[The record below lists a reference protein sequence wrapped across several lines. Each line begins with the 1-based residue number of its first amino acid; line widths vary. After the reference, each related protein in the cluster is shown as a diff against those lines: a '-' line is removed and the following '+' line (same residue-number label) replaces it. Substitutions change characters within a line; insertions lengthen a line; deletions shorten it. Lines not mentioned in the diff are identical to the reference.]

1 MTKEFNK
8 KRLIIRIALVA
19 ALILLCFGLYYIGKE
34 HEVLLDNKTV
44 TIAGKEYAEIPYCT
58 VTINGDGDKEMEF
71 YAGDRDVAQLQGAHH
86 KILIKVID
94 EKTEKVEKTVERTI
108 NLGTVS
114 NVMYSLPAL
123 VGGAENAELTVPTA
137 QQVAQEEAHEEAKEE
152 AAKEG
157 LSESP
162 VDKSIQ
168 QIDSNKTIEGPTT
181 TE

>member
-1 MTKEFNK
+1 MVKEFNK
-8 KRLIIRIALVA
+8 KRLIIRIVLLA

-44 TIAGKEYAEIPYCT
+44 TIAGKEYAAIPYMT
-58 VTINGDGDKEMEF
+58 LVVDGNEEKEMEF
-71 YAGDRDVAQLQGAHH
+71 YADDRDVVKLQGPSH
-86 KILIKVID
+86 KLLIKVID
-94 EKTEKVEKTVERTI
+94 EQSEKVLKTVEKDI

-114 NVMYSLPAL
+114 TVMLSLPAI
-123 VGGAENAELTVPTA
+123 VDGAENPEIPIPTE
-137 QQVAQEEAHEEAKEE
+137 QQVQQEEAQEEAKDE
-152 AAKEG
+152 AAKDG